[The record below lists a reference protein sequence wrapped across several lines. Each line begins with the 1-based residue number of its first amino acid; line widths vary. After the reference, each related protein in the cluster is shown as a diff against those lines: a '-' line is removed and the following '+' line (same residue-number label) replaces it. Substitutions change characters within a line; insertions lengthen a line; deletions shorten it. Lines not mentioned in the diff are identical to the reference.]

1 MCREDNLCYIYTVN
15 WDACQ
20 YRIIRLQVIGN
31 SAQTGWNNIITV
43 TLTFP
48 NEEMAS
54 KSTPF
59 SESKAGSY
67 FAVHRR
73 DDIVDLEAL
82 IALSNSI
89 AQSRG
94 TSLDVSWTRQSWCNQ
109 CWFSCSIW
117 LCLSTYVG
125 LFSWLPGGY
134 NSFKSN
140 MFTAPNT
147 MELACSN
154 LVHPNDSDLVICTS
168 HNQSLFPGSLPGI
181 WDVLF
186 HFCQSGPFHEPVFI
200 EGLRV
205 SF

>member
-43 TLTFP
+43 TFP
-48 NEEMAS
+48 NEEMAP

-59 SESKAGSY
+59 SESEAGSY

-73 DDIVDLEAL
+73 ADIVDLEAL

-94 TSLDVSWTRQSWCNQ
+94 ASLDVGWTRQSWCNQ
-109 CWFSCSIW
+109 CWLSCSVW
-117 LCLSTYVG
+117 LCLSTCVG

-134 NSFKSN
+134 NGFKSN
-140 MFTAPNT
+140 IFAAPNT

-154 LVHPNDSDLVICTS
+154 LVPLNDSDLVICTS

-181 WDVLF
+181 WDMLF
-186 HFCQSGPFHEPVFI
+186 DFCQSGPFHEPVFT

>member
-1 MCREDNLCYIYTVN
+1 M
-15 WDACQ
+15 
-20 YRIIRLQVIGN
+20 
-31 SAQTGWNNIITV
+31 

-94 TSLDVSWTRQSWCNQ
+94 TSLDVS
-109 CWFSCSIW
+109 
-117 LCLSTYVG
+117 
-125 LFSWLPGGY
+125 
-134 NSFKSN
+134 
-140 MFTAPNT
+140 
-147 MELACSN
+147 
-154 LVHPNDSDLVICTS
+154 
-168 HNQSLFPGSLPGI
+168 
-181 WDVLF
+181 
-186 HFCQSGPFHEPVFI
+186 
-200 EGLRV
+200 
-205 SF
+205 